1 VGCGALNRCP
11 KEGTLFARAAHLQ
24 EVDMRRSAAAMSDLD
39 ALGPILEE
47 IVTKLDDPLPADAL
61 VLRRSPHLGGDGTVD
76 RPSQ

>member
-1 VGCGALNRCP
+1 
-11 KEGTLFARAAHLQ
+11 
-24 EVDMRRSAAAMSDLD
+24 MRRSAAAMSDLD